1 MLRIRKYDLKLSP
14 AAPKRKCNAACGHPV
29 ELVLVARGQTLEPV
43 NRKCGEPIMR
53 EWHKPTVEETESG
66 MEVTSYLPAELDRA

>member
-1 MLRIRKYDLKLSP
+1 MRFVIITQDVHMEGQSR
-14 AAPKRKCNAACGHPV
+14 RGC
-29 ELVLVARGQTLEPV
+29 LVVCRPRAGETLEPLTATQ
-43 NRKCGEPIMR
+43 GEFKMR

>member
-1 MLRIRKYDLKLSP
+1 M
-14 AAPKRKCNAACGHPV
+14 
-29 ELVLVARGQTLEPV
+29 VARGQTLEPE
-43 NRKCGEPIMR
+43 NRIMR